1 MRLKVHI
8 IILASCL
15 ATAFFLRASVAKTL
29 SISEL
34 LLVDGNGIAL
44 FVYAL
49 LFLAVAY
56 TGYWI
61 YKRNRNL

>member
-1 MRLKVHI
+1 MRLKRHFAMI
-8 IILASCL
+8 ASCL
-15 ATAFFLRASVAKTL
+15 ATAFFLRAADAKSL
-29 SISEL
+29 STSEL
-34 LLVDGNGIAL
+34 FSADGNGIAL

-61 YKRNRNL
+61 YKSERDF